1 LLQRQL
7 LLHWQLLQYLL
18 LLLHPNHRHPNHHNP
33 NHRHQGG
40 TASSFTGSV
49 APSSAG
55 GGGSLRLVFF
65 FGGIL
70 FTLLVTENN
79 NISND
84 VGNSNH
90 GKWRDTRNSR
100 KEKQ

>member
-1 LLQRQL
+1 
-7 LLHWQLLQYLL
+7 
-18 LLLHPNHRHPNHHNP
+18 
-33 NHRHQGG
+33 
-40 TASSFTGSV
+40 
-49 APSSAG
+49 
-55 GGGSLRLVFF
+55 VFF